1 MSASLREGGRGR
13 GAHSGLDGGVG
24 ELGEASATANLRRR
38 SPGTGDEDDDAPVD
52 WGLLWSR
59 ASVCSSMGS
68 GRSSGVWRGS
78 EGVAVAAANGVGGDE
93 LRSGREGER
102 AEERMRRGRE

>member
-1 MSASLREGGRGR
+1 M
-13 GAHSGLDGGVG
+13 AHVGTSRVDDEVG
-24 ELGEASATANLRRR
+24 EALDDANLRRR

-68 GRSSGVWRGS
+68 GRSSGMRRGS
-78 EGVAVAAANGVGGDE
+78 EGVAVAVGELVGGDSCVRASE
-93 LRSGREGER
+93 REEAEEGEEFGRE
-102 AEERMRRGRE
+102 

>member
-1 MSASLREGGRGR
+1 MLTGLGDVLSAVNRTAAIAGR
-13 GAHSGLDGGVG
+13 
-24 ELGEASATANLRRR
+24 
-38 SPGTGDEDDDAPVD
+38 GDEDGGDGVTA
-52 WGLLWSR
+52 GLLASHASWWSF
-59 ASVCSSMGS
+59 MGS

-78 EGVAVAAANGVGGDE
+78 EGVAVAAANGIGGDE

>member
-1 MSASLREGGRGR
+1 M
-13 GAHSGLDGGVG
+13 AHVGTSRVDDEVG
-24 ELGEASATANLRRR
+24 EALDDANLRRR
-38 SPGTGDEDDDAPVD
+38 SPGTGDEDDDALVD

-93 LRSGREGER
+93 LRSGRE
-102 AEERMRRGRE
+102 EERVEEDRDGGRDTGE

>member
-1 MSASLREGGRGR
+1 M
-13 GAHSGLDGGVG
+13 AHVGTSRVDDEVG
-24 ELGEASATANLRRR
+24 EALDDANLRRR

-78 EGVAVAAANGVGGDE
+78 EVVAVAARELVGGGGSV
-93 LRSGREGER
+93 RSRRERGSRGGRVEGGE
-102 AEERMRRGRE
+102 